1 MSAARLLLFLL
12 LALLMVSSTASANDF
27 VKNVTVKV
35 QTSNASMAG
44 TDNDVFLRLVV
55 RIKGSPQIIE
65 QELDIGGV
73 DNFEQGQEDN
83 FTFPANF
90 RPCDISSLSIRK
102 SGDDSN
108 GGWRLA
114 WFQIFLDGQLFRTEI
129 VNHWLQDDELEWV
142 ANDFTAVAC
151 PPPPVPPEI
160 KIEQIPFSPCAVS
173 VEVDSGDPDIPK
185 TVVEKPD
192 KDCDEIP
199 DDVDQDFSPPDPDG
213 DGIPTPLEDSNHN
226 GKVDEGE
233 TDPAKSD
240 AENLLDSDGDN
251 LADIFEEALGTD
263 KNNPDSDGDGWFD
276 GPANVRTQVFLL
288 SVECINSQE
297 DVELDADE
305 IFITANHSRWP
316 EGKDLSGVWKMHGGI
331 SERQLLE
338 VARRTRG
345 IGQGAAFSVR
355 IDLLEEDVFDFS
367 DDELFLNRDLAFT
380 ENQTF
385 STEYL
390 DDGFF
395 NTVHYKLHFV
405 AISDWF
411 SDPTPTSKVAD
422 ADKDGLNERTEFEVG
437 SALAGMADP
446 VQPDIYM
453 ELDSAGVEQ
462 VPERYSKEDI
472 SSLFAYRGYAF
483 HLDDGVF
490 GGGEVL
496 FPMGDVGFVDAQNVR
511 KNNFDKASR
520 CGIFRYV
527 LAVNEYAGDKF
538 GMSDKPT
545 KDKAGK
551 TICGSGFI
559 VVFETDFLDHL
570 TDFESI
576 VWIHEFGHTLGLCHP
591 PVDGPGTNECSS
603 CIIQDKACAC
613 KRPDGSAAKDGC
625 NCTHYMVDDS
635 SDTAMG
641 TGNPPPWIIG
651 SINAI
656 DREPMYDEAEWK
668 AIDLTPI
675 SFGNVGGPVFGCP

>member
-1 MSAARLLLFLL
+1 
-12 LALLMVSSTASANDF
+12 
-27 VKNVTVKV
+27 
-35 QTSNASMAG
+35 
-44 TDNDVFLRLVV
+44 
-55 RIKGSPQIIE
+55 
-65 QELDIGGV
+65 
-73 DNFEQGQEDN
+73 
-83 FTFPANF
+83 
-90 RPCDISSLSIRK
+90 
-102 SGDDSN
+102 
-108 GGWRLA
+108 
-114 WFQIFLDGQLFRTEI
+114 
-129 VNHWLQDDELEWV
+129 
-142 ANDFTAVAC
+142 
-151 PPPPVPPEI
+151 VPPEI
-160 KIEQIPFSPCAVS
+160 KIEQIPFPPC
-173 VEVDSGDPDIPK
+173 
-185 TVVEKPD
+185 TVVVEDTTKEIPQLITKPD
-192 KDCDEIP
+192 DDCDGTAN
-199 DDVDQDFSPPDPDG
+199 DADTDGFSPPDPDG

-251 LADIFEEALGTD
+251 LADLFEGVLGTD
-263 KNNPDSDGDGWFD
+263 KNDPDSDGDGWFD

-297 DVELDADE
+297 DVQLGDDE
-305 IFITANHSRWP
+305 TFIAANHSRWP
-316 EGKDLSGVWKMHGGI
+316 EGEDLSGVWEMTDGTSAG
-331 SERQLLE
+331 QLLE
-338 VARRTRG
+338 IARRTRG
-345 IGQGAAFSVR
+345 IGQGTAFSVR
-355 IDLLEEDVFDFS
+355 IDLLEEDLADFT

-390 DDGFF
+390 DEGFF

-405 AISDWF
+405 AISDFF
-411 SDPTPTSKVAD
+411 SDPNPMADAD
-422 ADKDGLNERTEFEVG
+422 ADKDGLNESVELTVG
-437 SALAGMADP
+437 SALAGMADSA
-446 VQPDIYM
+446 QPDIYV
-453 ELDSAGVEQ
+453 ELDAAGGDQ

-490 GGGEVL
+490 GGGQVL
-496 FPMGDVGFVDAQNVR
+496 STMGKVGFVDAQNVR
-511 KNNFDKASR
+511 TSNFDKASR

-527 LAVNEYAGDKF
+527 LAVNKFDGDEF
-538 GMSDKPT
+538 GMASKPI

-551 TICGSGFI
+551 TLCGSGFI

-603 CIIQDKACAC
+603 CALNGGSCAC
-613 KRPDGSAAKDGC
+613 TRPDGSVAGKKGGDC

-641 TGNPPPWIIG
+641 TGNPFPWIFG
-651 SINAI
+651 TINAI

-675 SFGNVGGPVFGCP
+675 SLNPATGCP

>member
-1 MSAARLLLFLL
+1 MIATRHLVFLL
-12 LALLMVSSTASANDF
+12 LALLMVSSSASANDF

-35 QTSNASMAG
+35 QTSNASLAG

-55 RIKGSPQIIE
+55 RIKGSTQIIE
-65 QELDIGGV
+65 QELDIGNV

-83 FTFPANF
+83 FTFPAPPF
-90 RPCDISSLSIRK
+90 LKPCDISAIAIRK
-102 SGDDSN
+102 SEDDSN

-114 WFQIFLDGQLFRTEI
+114 WFQIFLDGQLFRTEN
-129 VNHWLQDDELEWV
+129 VGEWLEDDHLEWS
-142 ANDFTAVAC
+142 ANDFQPVMC

-160 KIEQIPFSPCAVS
+160 KIEQIPFPPCTVA
-173 VEVDSGDPDIPK
+173 VEVDNNDPEFPK
-185 TVVEKPD
+185 KIVEKPD
-192 KDCDEIP
+192 KDCDETP
-199 DDVDQDFSPPDPDG
+199 DDVDKDFSPPDPDG
-213 DGIPTPLEDSNHN
+213 DGIPTPLEDLNHN

-251 LADIFEEALGTD
+251 LADIFEDALGTD
-263 KNNPDSDGDGWFD
+263 KNNPDTDDDGWFD

-297 DVELDADE
+297 DVELGYDE

-316 EGKDLSGVWKMHGGI
+316 EGKNLSGVWKLTDGQSAG
-331 SERQLLE
+331 QLLE
-338 VARRTRG
+338 IARRTRG

-385 STEYL
+385 FTEYL

-405 AISDWF
+405 AISGWF
-411 SDPTPTSKVAD
+411 SDPTPTSKEAD
-422 ADKDGLNERTEFEVG
+422 ADKDGLNEKTEFEVG

-446 VQPDIYM
+446 VQPDIYV
-453 ELDSAGVEQ
+453 ELDSAVNQ

-490 GGGEVL
+490 GGGQVL
-496 FPMGDVGFVDAQNVR
+496 FSIGEVDYGEAQAVR
-511 KNNFDKASR
+511 KSNFDKASR

-527 LAVNEYAGDKF
+527 LAVNEFAGDEF
-538 GMSDKPT
+538 GKSDKPT

-576 VWIHEFGHTLGLCHP
+576 VWIHELGHTLGLCHP
-591 PVDGPGTNECSS
+591 PVDGPGANECSS
-603 CIIQDKACAC
+603 CMIKEGSCAC
-613 KRPDGSAAKDGC
+613 TRPDGSDAEGC

-651 SINAI
+651 TINAI

-668 AIDLTPI
+668 AIDLTSI
-675 SFGNVGGPVFGCP
+675 SSKGPVFGCP